1 MPGKTITGHQV
12 HKYMQH
18 RNKLTQVVAAAR
30 AGISERS
37 PRRTSWSKATG
48 PSGATGCWCA
58 VRLPFAGGTVPC
70 KRARANRQRHP
81 RRGKKTSQLKALA
94 APAACDARLADPG
107 ALAGALLGALNSGHG
122 INLYLRL

>member
-30 AGISERS
+30 AGISECS
-37 PRRTSWSKATG
+37 PRLTSWSKATG
-48 PSGATGCWCA
+48 PSGAAGRWCA
-58 VRLPFAGGTVPC
+58 VRLHFAGGTVPC
-70 KRARANRQRHP
+70 KRARASESSTPSGAQEKNQP
-81 RRGKKTSQLKALA
+81 IQGAA

-107 ALAGALLGALNSGHG
+107 ALAGVLFGALNSGHG
-122 INLYLRL
+122 INYLRL